1 MTRRVLA
8 LGLLLLAL
16 AGALCACG
24 EKRPSYTVAI
34 DPSLAPFS
42 FPSNTQEGGYQG
54 IEPDLLSAIGASQG
68 FDYQLEPMDREA
80 ALAALSAGEVDGV
93 LAGLS
98 LTDTLRTQLEV
109 SEPYYS
115 TSIVL
120 AVQAGETRIQSAEDL
135 AGKTVA
141 VRRGTVAADYA
152 ESIAEKYRFNVVAF
166 STAEEA
172 YRDVGNG
179 CDACIDEYCVLSYG
193 IIQGSSLFV
202 VTALDRTAD
211 YVMAV
216 SPEGDGA
223 LLEAF
228 QAGLASLREDG
239 SYETILGKYVVTNT
253 GDSAR

>member
-34 DPSLAPFS
+34 DPGLPPFA
-42 FPSNTQEGGYQG
+42 FPSNTEEGGYQG
-54 IEPDLLSAIGASQG
+54 LEPDLLAAIGANQG
-68 FDYQLEPMDREA
+68 FDYKLEPMDREA
-80 ALAALSAGEVDGV
+80 ALAALAEGKVDGV

-98 LTDTLRTQLEV
+98 LTDTLRSELTV

-115 TSIVL
+115 TSVVL
-120 AVQAGETRIQSAEDL
+120 AVPAGETRIQSVEDL

-152 ESIAEKYRFNVVAF
+152 EAIAEKYRFNVVAF
-166 STAEEA
+166 STANEV
-172 YRDVGNG
+172 YQDVGEG
-179 CDACIDEYCVLSYG
+179 SDACIDEYCVLSYG
-193 IIQGSSLFV
+193 IIQGNSLFV

-216 SPEGDGA
+216 SPEGEGG
-223 LLEAF
+223 LLSAF
-228 QAGLASLREDG
+228 QDGLAALREEG
-239 SYETILGKYVVTNT
+239 SYETILGKYVVTDT
-253 GDSAR
+253 GAGES